1 MEESHRKG
9 KLEAS
14 RSVPQVFQREGKAG
28 GLPLLKHDCCR
39 AGRELGG
46 WRGSSVR
53 ERKLRLRCLTS
64 HVCPVLFFHG
74 FKNSISD
81 SEEVTIMLRM

>member
-14 RSVPQVFQREGKAG
+14 RSGPEVFQREGKAG
-28 GLPLLKHDCCR
+28 GIPLLKHDCCR

-53 ERKLRLRCLTS
+53 EGKLRIHWLTS
-64 HVCPVLFFHG
+64 RVCPLLFFHG

-81 SEEVTIMLRM
+81 SEEVNIMLRM